1 MEVTTGVAG
10 LVIFAI
16 DAAFKLT
23 NLVNEIRDA
32 PDDIRDLGSNLI
44 SLATILNSTKTLCSL
59 DEFKDVDELLSET
72 LMSCVKQCED
82 ASSGLYAELS
92 AFKPR
97 TPTTPGVV
105 ERRSLRQKMHWSW
118 RQKSRQALK
127 TRLFDSRDNLNMA
140 VTVFNGTVAGKG
152 YHAIRMDI
160 AELNTKLNRGASPAS
175 RATRQRFRDKLE
187 DDLRSVTSDGQI
199 VSVAGRTDVSF
210 GIRNYFDRLEVA
222 TIPAAPPPL
231 DAFPEQANSAVD
243 TEDAVGNG
251 SARAPKTLLEAVT
264 SGDRAAVEY
273 VLSQDAGLNQRSPE
287 GQTVLHIC
295 VSYDDRETA
304 DILIKHEP
312 SIINRKNSRSETPFQ
327 FALRE
332 QSWNVAGLLIER
344 GCSMGQFATE
354 FFTWLPQHVTDL
366 DSVQPVIRACS
377 MRLGSGIGSTPLL
390 HRAIERG
397 DTRSLEILL
406 QQGLNPDYPEA
417 DTGLRPIQ
425 VAVLLEQREHAKLLI
440 EHGAALNRFI
450 PATIATD
457 KIHPQHERKYHD
469 RCRALLYD
477 ASLLQMSILF
487 NKDDTPAM
495 MQLLLDNGEDPDSKE
510 GGTANLLTHLY
521 LESQWVYAQAIIRAG
536 GDVNGRGP
544 DGSTTMHWAAYVN
557 NTTLIKMLREYG
569 ADVNPRHPGKD
580 DSTPL
585 MLAVRHRARAAVMAL
600 LDARAN
606 ARMTDVWGVTALG
619 NAEYLKSD
627 PEWAKALSALRE
639 ATMPSAKKKPL
650 FVLVSEER
658 ETSKQKG

>member
-32 PDDIRDLGSNLI
+32 PDDVRDLGSNLI

-127 TRLFDSRDNLNMA
+127 TRLFDSRNNLNMA
-140 VTVFNGTVAGKG
+140 VTVLNGTVAGKG

-160 AELNTKLNRGASPAS
+160 AELNMKLNRGASPAS

-199 VSVAGRTDVSF
+199 VGVAGRTDVSL
-210 GIRNYFDRLEVA
+210 GIRNYFDRLEIA
-222 TIPAAPPPL
+222 TIPAAPPPI

-243 TEDAVGNG
+243 TEEAVGNG
-251 SARAPKTLLEAVT
+251 SVRAPKTLLEAVT

-273 VLSQDAGLNQRSPE
+273 VLSQDAGLNRRSPE

-417 DTGLRPIQ
+417 DTGLRPIR

-521 LESQWVYAQAIIRAG
+521 LESQWVYAQAIIREG

-557 NTTLIKMLREYG
+557 NTPLIKMLREYG

-600 LDARAN
+600 LDAGAN

>member
-105 ERRSLRQKMHWSW
+105 ERRSLRQMMHWSW

-140 VTVFNGTVAGKG
+140 VTVLNGTVAGKG

-160 AELNTKLNRGASPAS
+160 AELNMKLNRGASPAS

-210 GIRNYFDRLEVA
+210 GIRNYFDRLEIA
-222 TIPAAPPPL
+222 TIPAAPPPI

-243 TEDAVGNG
+243 TEEAVGNG

-273 VLSQDAGLNQRSPE
+273 VLSQDAGLNRRSPE

-366 DSVQPVIRACS
+366 DS
-377 MRLGSGIGSTPLL
+377 
-390 HRAIERG
+390 
-397 DTRSLEILL
+397 
-406 QQGLNPDYPEA
+406 GLNPDYPEA

-544 DGSTTMHWAAYVN
+544 DGSTTMHWAAYAN
-557 NTTLIKMLREYG
+557 NTPLIKMLREYG
-569 ADVNPRHPGKD
+569 ADVNPGHPGKD

-600 LDARAN
+600 LDAGAN

-627 PEWAKALSALRE
+627 PEWATALSALRE

-650 FVLVSEER
+650 FVSVSEER

>member
-105 ERRSLRQKMHWSW
+105 ERRSLRQMMHWSW

-140 VTVFNGTVAGKG
+140 VTVLNGTVAGKG

-160 AELNTKLNRGASPAS
+160 AELNMKLNRGASPAS

-210 GIRNYFDRLEVA
+210 GIRNYFDRLEIA
-222 TIPAAPPPL
+222 TIPAAPPPI

-243 TEDAVGNG
+243 TEEAVGNG

-273 VLSQDAGLNQRSPE
+273 VLSQDAGLNRRSPE

-354 FFTWLPQHVTDL
+354 FFTWLPQH
-366 DSVQPVIRACS
+366 
-377 MRLGSGIGSTPLL
+377 
-390 HRAIERG
+390 
-397 DTRSLEILL
+397 
-406 QQGLNPDYPEA
+406 GLNPDYPEA

-544 DGSTTMHWAAYVN
+544 DGSTTMHWAAYAN
-557 NTTLIKMLREYG
+557 NTPLIKMLREYG
-569 ADVNPRHPGKD
+569 ADVNPGHPGKD

-600 LDARAN
+600 LDAGAN

-627 PEWAKALSALRE
+627 PEWATALSALRE

-650 FVLVSEER
+650 FVSVSEER